1 MVQRWKMSPNQS
13 MVTDPDGD
21 WVEYSD
27 HLAAIEE
34 LVSLCLD
41 NGIISRGAACTYL
54 GCAREDL
61 DDMLR
66 VVEDGDAIQA
76 APSHTPETDPDS

>member
-27 HLAAIEE
+27 HLAAITEKDREIERLKAE
-34 LVSLCLD
+34 LKRIKLQTS
-41 NGIISRGAACTYL
+41 I
-54 GCAREDL
+54 
-61 DDMLR
+61 
-66 VVEDGDAIQA
+66 
-76 APSHTPETDPDS
+76 

>member
-27 HLAAIEE
+27 HLAAITEKDREIERIQTNIDVMKRALRWSEWEE
-34 LVSLCLD
+34 DS
-41 NGIISRGAACTYL
+41 
-54 GCAREDL
+54 
-61 DDMLR
+61 DD
-66 VVEDGDAIQA
+66 
-76 APSHTPETDPDS
+76 